1 MKSPKHMFQLHIK
14 SIKCYTKLNL
24 YIYRCNSLTIHQWL
38 RTIES
43 EGVFTSEV
51 YTILDVLSHI
61 TSQDDYL
68 IIRREVRYGT
78 DFYNFAFVFLHDR
91 NCLCV
96 YLTCNNCDIISL
108 QCCKKCKVFWTT
120 CWQTSLV
127 QN

>member
-1 MKSPKHMFQLHIK
+1 MCENICSDYNDFQFHATLNLTCIYTDVTHQP
-14 SIKCYTKLNL
+14 YTK
-24 YIYRCNSLTIHQWL
+24 WL

-96 YLTCNNCDIISL
+96 YLACNDCDIISL